1 MGTRE
6 KLAVSTAFTGDD
18 VCLFYFSLVNLF
30 SKVMRDGAHSPRIR
44 LASLFFFTECKPPI
58 PQTVH
63 SKPRHMQVTF
73 RGNSRGVNGM
83 KDRSSLWDVTV
94 KVRGKKARRLYL
106 PSLLI
111 LSVFWTEEGS
121 GCVCILVVVVEWPL
135 GGKKGTWLT

>member
-1 MGTRE
+1 M
-6 KLAVSTAFTGDD
+6 STAFTGDD

-94 KVRGKKARRLYL
+94 KVRGKKSKKTVFALPLDFVSFLDRRGVRLCLYL
-106 PSLLI
+106 
-111 LSVFWTEEGS
+111 GR
-121 GCVCILVVVVEWPL
+121 
-135 GGKKGTWLT
+135 GG